1 MLIAAMKGKTP
12 SKPYQFLRRWRQAY
26 DAGRFFTDARRRRR
40 KRKLSPEEVEVASA
54 IFLAGYKE
62 KGMEFRL
69 PYSSLNQALHS
80 NKELASILSRT
91 QASTKTLWRAI
102 KEARPAMKS
111 RSLEV
116 YQPMSAGQKK
126 ARLARCKTL
135 MRMGKKQLSAFL
147 RRVVWIDA
155 AKIWVAVDKN
165 NKVWVD
171 VTSNN
176 MLQLADTRAPGKRSA
191 RVCLAYYAPVNSE
204 IGPVNLGMTAGTQ
217 GVPESVFSP
226 AKVTTLTPSAPLGL

>member
-1 MLIAAMKGKTP
+1 MLIAAMKGETP

-26 DAGRFFTDARRRRR
+26 DAGRFFTDARR
-40 KRKLSPEEVEVASA
+40 PV
-54 IFLAGYKE
+54 
-62 KGMEFRL
+62 
-69 PYSSLNQALHS
+69 
-80 NKELASILSRT
+80 LASILSRT

-165 NKVWVD
+165 NKV
-171 VTSNN
+171 
-176 MLQLADTRAPGKRSA
+176 
-191 RVCLAYYAPVNSE
+191 
-204 IGPVNLGMTAGTQ
+204 
-217 GVPESVFSP
+217 
-226 AKVTTLTPSAPLGL
+226 